1 MATKLLLVTTC
12 VGETASNQTQLS
24 DAIATHDSRSNEE
37 QQELLADLLTVAL
50 TTTRIDAQPA

>member
-1 MATKLLLVTTC
+1 MLLLVTTC